1 MFKRSLDEGW
11 KRSHIDQM
19 VQIAEKY
26 DRDVSMLV
34 DDAGDPGLRT
44 LEMLAVKVL
53 ETGREG
59 RALAHH
65 ARAMAFYPEPTFR

>member
-1 MFKRSLDEGW
+1 
-11 KRSHIDQM
+11 
-19 VQIAEKY
+19 
-26 DRDVSMLV
+26 MLV

-44 LEMLAVKVL
+44 LETLAVKVL

-65 ARAMAFYPEPTFR
+65 ARAMALYPEPTFRFLLLGALTLVFAST